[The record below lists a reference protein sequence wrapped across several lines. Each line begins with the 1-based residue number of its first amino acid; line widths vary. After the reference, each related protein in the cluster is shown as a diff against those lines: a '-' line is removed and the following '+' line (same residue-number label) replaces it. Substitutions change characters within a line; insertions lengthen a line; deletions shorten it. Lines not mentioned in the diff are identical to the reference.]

1 MQMWSAQRW
10 KRTDCAFS
18 VHIILQPSDRSW
30 HFQLWCESVFFCLLS
45 LPCVLFFSAGD
56 HLKKSWHDAQ
66 YTKRSLFPVM
76 SLFHNSLV
84 PSRERRV
91 MAGVQRHKM
100 PSVIN
105 VYLILSESNIFTTV
119 QIAAMLLA
127 RYSQFLDEESL
138 GCHAKCKGGL
148 RPPLHFALKC
158 VSYLDL

>member
-1 MQMWSAQRW
+1 
-10 KRTDCAFS
+10 
-18 VHIILQPSDRSW
+18 
-30 HFQLWCESVFFCLLS
+30 
-45 LPCVLFFSAGD
+45 
-56 HLKKSWHDAQ
+56 
-66 YTKRSLFPVM
+66 M

-138 GCHAKCKGGL
+138 VMQSVKGVL
-148 RPPLHFALKC
+148 DPLYTLH
-158 VSYLDL
+158 